1 MSDERTCRTCWHWR
15 RFYSEFGF
23 CEHPDC
29 GGSLRTE
36 DDTCDGHVLDGNSI
50 TSEEAELDAD

>member
-1 MSDERTCRTCWHWR
+1 MPDERTCRTCWHWDVI
-15 RFYSEFGF
+15 EPGHGL
-23 CEHPDC
+23 CGHPDC

-50 TSEEAELDAD
+50 TSEEVDHAD